1 MNMNV
6 SEQKEEKGRILKY
19 LNEEKKGKI
28 NKSEDNETKHVLL
41 KSMKK
46 NDEKFMKK
54 QANFE
59 AQNE

>member
-1 MNMNV
+1 MNV